1 MPTPPVVLV
10 HEFEVTYG
18 FIDLVGVSP
27 TGAVTV
33 VECKLQGNPDM
44 KRTIVGQLFAYAA
57 GLWGMSYADFDEAW
71 QAKTQPFNMSA
82 ETWERRKRGPLV
94 DEMAAAVAEH
104 GLTWD
109 RDTFPAAV
117 EANLAAGRYTL
128 VFAVDDITPELRRIV
143 EYLSEHTAPEVS
155 VIALEIRYLRDGD
168 TEVLVPQPY
177 GQEMAQ
183 RKATVTSTRPHVAW
197 DMDLFDAA
205 LRETKGETTLQLA
218 TNLREWA
225 LAPEIAL
232 EVSFGRGTMFGTEG
246 LGLVDPAGRLRALFS
261 LWTNGGAEF
270 ELGNLKYF
278 PAYAGH
284 EARLDVLRALSRIE
298 GRTRKDEQADGWPQF
313 STDVL
318 LDPARLAA
326 LKALLAD
333 IVSRIR
339 QG

>member
-183 RKATVTSTRPHVAW
+183 RKATVTSTRPHVAGSSPRPRNGL
-197 DMDLFDAA
+197 DSRRRPTSAS
-205 LRETKGETTLQLA
+205 RSKGRAWSELSSRRWRSAQGCPHCCPKTCP
-218 TNLREWA
+218 W
-225 LAPEIAL
+225 
-232 EVSFGRGTMFGTEG
+232 SG
-246 LGLVDPAGRLRALFS
+246 LWRA
-261 LWTNGGAEF
+261 
-270 ELGNLKYF
+270 
-278 PAYAGH
+278 
-284 EARLDVLRALSRIE
+284 
-298 GRTRKDEQADGWPQF
+298 
-313 STDVL
+313 
-318 LDPARLAA
+318 
-326 LKALLAD
+326 
-333 IVSRIR
+333 R
-339 QG
+339 QESN